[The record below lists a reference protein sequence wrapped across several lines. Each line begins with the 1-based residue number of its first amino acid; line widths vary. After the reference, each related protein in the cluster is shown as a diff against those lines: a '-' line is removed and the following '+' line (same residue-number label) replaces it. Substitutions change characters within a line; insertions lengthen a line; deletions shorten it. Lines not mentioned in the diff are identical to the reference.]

1 MNNPLEEVAR
11 IANDPTLPRRRRL
24 HLIQE
29 FLSALGNATG
39 SAVATGVASEPK
51 PTTNQHET
59 GRDDPEQS
67 GERTTTTGG
76 NAIQKQPC
84 IAERKEEGDEKER
97 TKTQSPTSKEAP
109 RRPSHNATSHD
120 ERGRRE
126 SFCERLRREH
136 PAAYRAWRD
145 AENAARRAAYDPEK
159 ERERKA
165 RKEALHPGRE
175 AARKREWARTHRES
189 RNRMQRAWNAAHPEK
204 ASEYR
209 RRYWEKRKALGRPDR
224 HEEAAKRWAALCAD
238 EEAHV
243 ALNAERAAYRRK
255 KRPHK
260 RDYCACPSRMHH
272 AFERY
277 CSAFAPGAHGASGV
291 GFAREL
297 WRERN
302 PK

>member
-39 SAVATGVASEPK
+39 SAVSTGVESEPK

-76 NAIQKQPC
+76 NAIQTPPC
-84 IAERKEEGDEKER
+84 NVSGRTFGNEKEHA
-97 TKTQSPTSKEAP
+97 KTQNQTSKEALM
-109 RRPSHNATSHD
+109 RASHNATSHD

-126 SFCERLRREH
+126 SFTARLKREH
-136 PAAYRAWRD
+136 PEEYEALR
-145 AENAARRAAYDPEK
+145 AARNAVARALYDPEK
-159 ERERKA
+159 ERKRKA
-165 RKEALHPGRE
+165 RKEKLHPGRE
-175 AARKREWARTHRES
+175 AARKREWDRTHRES
-189 RNRMQRAWNAAHPEK
+189 RNRMQRAWLAAHPEK
-204 ASEYR
+204 AAEYR
-209 RRYWEKRKALGRPDR
+209 RRYREKRKALGLPNQ
-224 HEEAAKRWAALCAD
+224 HEDAAKRWAALCAD

-243 ALNAERAAYRRK
+243 AFNAERAAYRRK

-260 RDYCACPSRMHH
+260 RDYRACPSRMHH
-272 AFERY
+272 AYERY
-277 CSAFAPGAHGASGV
+277 CPAFAPGAHGASGV
-291 GFAREL
+291 GFSREL
-297 WRERN
+297 WREQN
-302 PK
+302 LK